1 MVKRTINQTW
11 AVLALAAIAACSL
24 VGCKE
29 PETAGTGGE
38 GTAKSSGSETSSTGV
53 RRALKVDGP
62 EVKGDKILI
71 GLVAAQ
77 NGDQKPWGD
86 DSVKGAQLAVDAAN
100 AAGGVNGKQ
109 IQLLVGDS
117 NSDPVAG
124 KNAAQK
130 LVNDGVIGVLG
141 EVASGTTQQIA
152 QVTYDAGV
160 PLIAI
165 GATRTDLADIG
176 SNFFRVC
183 YTDDFQGP
191 VMAKFAYDDLNLRN
205 VAIMTDAKL
214 PYSVGL
220 SDSFRKAFE
229 ARGGK
234 IVDEQKY
241 QQKETQFSSYISNL
255 KSKNPDGVFLSGYFT
270 EVGPIVSQLRQAG
283 LSVPVFGGDGWDS
296 SELIS
301 SGGEAIVGGF
311 FCNHYNS
318 KETRKEVQDFLSAW
332 KQKYGGEPGTTMGA
346 LGFDA
351 ANLMIDAIKRS
362 TSLKAKDIIAAI
374 DSTENFPGVS
384 GSITLKGQGGNPSKP
399 ALVVKVTK
407 DGFVFE
413 KSYSPEELN

>member
-1 MVKRTINQTW
+1 VVKRTLNQPW
-11 AVLALAAIAACSL
+11 ALLALAAMAACSL
-24 VGCKE
+24 VGCKG

-38 GTAKSSGSETSSTGV
+38 STAAKPSGDEGHGAA
-53 RRALKVDGP
+53 RRAPKVEGP
-62 EVKGDKILI
+62 EVKGDTILI

-86 DSVKGAQLAVDAAN
+86 DSVKGAQLAVDLAN
-100 AAGGVNGKQ
+100 SAGGVNGKK
-109 IQLLVGDS
+109 IQLLIGDS

-130 LVNDGVIGVLG
+130 LINDGVVGLLG
-141 EVASGTTQQIA
+141 EVASGTTKQIA
-152 QVTYDAGV
+152 EVAYDAGA

-165 GATRTDLADIG
+165 GATRTDLAEIG

-229 ARGGK
+229 AKGGK

-270 EVGPIVSQLRQAG
+270 EVGPIVSQMRQAG
-283 LSVPVFGGDGWDS
+283 LNVPVFGGDGWDS

-301 SGGEAIVGGF
+301 SGGEAIVGGY

-318 KETRKEVQDFLSAW
+318 KENRKEVQDFLLAW

-351 ANLMIDAIKRS
+351 ANLMIDAMKRA

-374 DSTENFPGVS
+374 DATENFPGVS
-384 GSITLKGQGGNPSKP
+384 GSITLKGQNGNPSKP
-399 ALVVKVTK
+399 ALVVKVTR

-413 KSYSPEELN
+413 KSYSPEELK